1 MKERVPED
9 VPSLSPPVDFRGLA
23 GASAV
28 IRTTGQAEE
37 WILQSGKAKRET
49 KARKLPDNTQHADNT
64 LTTRSSDLHLYCP
77 TGERIN
83 SNRGL

>member
-37 WILQSGKAKRET
+37 WILQSGKVKRET
-49 KARKLPDNTQHADNT
+49 KAANSLTTHNT
-64 LTTRSSDLHLYCP
+64 LTTR
-77 TGERIN
+77 
-83 SNRGL
+83 